1 MSWTTKQHLWKSKAK
16 EGHHLS
22 RGGPSNRQK
31 NDIKIV
37 SLATLFHVQSTLR
50 LNGRL
55 RLLAQS
61 IVNTW
66 ASEKKRNILRL
77 GYFLYT
83 CECDD
88 ERACYFIIKKHVN
101 SKTKYVNI
109 PSFHSSHHFKTPLK
123 LKFRQSSF
131 VI

>member
-1 MSWTTKQHLWKSKAK
+1 MPWTAKQYLWKFKAK
-16 EGHHLS
+16 EGYQLS

-31 NDIKIV
+31 NDIKIA
-37 SLATLFHVQSTLR
+37 SLATLFDVQSTLR

-55 RLLAQS
+55 RLLTQS
-61 IVNTW
+61 IVSTC
-66 ASEKKRNILRL
+66 ASEKMEISS
-77 GYFLYT
+77 GWDTFLYT

-88 ERACYFIIKKHVN
+88 ERACYLIIKKHVY

-109 PSFHSSHHFKTPLK
+109 PSFHSSHHLNSPLK
-123 LKFRQSSF
+123 LKCKQSTF

>member
-1 MSWTTKQHLWKSKAK
+1 MLCLTGGDHALDCQTIPLENKAK
-16 EGHHLS
+16 EGYQLS

-31 NDIKIV
+31 NDIKIA

-61 IVNTW
+61 IVSTC
-66 ASEKKRNILRL
+66 ASEKREISS
-77 GYFLYT
+77 GWDTFY
-83 CECDD
+83 
-88 ERACYFIIKKHVN
+88 IHVSVTMN
-101 SKTKYVNI
+101 G
-109 PSFHSSHHFKTPLK
+109 H
-123 LKFRQSSF
+123 